1 MASPDRRPRV
11 QVRDLRSGKR
21 KISTLKPYLRNPR
34 THSKK
39 QIHQI
44 AASIQEFGF
53 NNPVL
58 VDSENRIIAGHGRM
72 DAAKLLGLQE
82 VPTIVLGHL
91 TEGQREGFLI
101 ADNKITLNAGWDLEV
116 LDDRGCR

>member
-11 QVRDLRSGKR
+11 QVRDLRIGKR

>member
-1 MASPDRRPRV
+1 
-11 QVRDLRSGKR
+11 
-21 KISTLKPYLRNPR
+21 LKPYLRNPR